1 MVHISSGKKYFIK
14 QGFRD
19 GFLGLFL
26 ALAFS
31 FYTFL
36 KYAKTKKT

>member
-1 MVHISSGKKYFIK
+1 MAFIKNYFIR
-14 QGFRD
+14 QGFRE

-26 ALAFS
+26 AMAFA

-36 KYAKTKKT
+36 KYAKTKSV

>member
-1 MVHISSGKKYFIK
+1 MAFIKNYFIR

-26 ALAFS
+26 AMAFA

-36 KYAKTKKT
+36 KYAKTKSI